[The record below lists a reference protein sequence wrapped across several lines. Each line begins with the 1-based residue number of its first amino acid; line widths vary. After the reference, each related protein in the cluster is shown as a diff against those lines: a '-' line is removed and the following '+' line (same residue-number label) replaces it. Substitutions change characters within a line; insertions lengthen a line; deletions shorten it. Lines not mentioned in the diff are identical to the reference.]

1 MNIENSRDYYGSVL
15 QGSDDLKTDACV
27 TTEAPPQA
35 VRDALKNVHEE
46 VKSRYYGCG
55 LIAPQATLGARVLDL
70 GSGSGQDAY
79 ILAQLV
85 GENGSVVGVHT
96 TPEQLEVS
104 RRHLEWHREK
114 FGYAKSNVSFVEGDI
129 EKLDEL
135 DLEPGS
141 FDIIVS
147 NCVINLVAD
156 KGKVFRDAYRLLK
169 QGGEMYFSD
178 VYCDRR
184 VPAHLLNDPV
194 LHGECLSGA
203 LYWGD
208 FDRLAKEAGFAD
220 PRVVKD
226 RPMGIGDTRIQDML
240 DGINFFSATYR
251 LFKLD
256 ELEPEC
262 EDYGQAV
269 IYKGGIEGQER
280 VFELDKGHMIE
291 KGRVFPI
298 CGNSWKMLADTRFA
312 EYFEFVG
319 DFSVHYGVFAGCGG
333 GMPYDVEGKGSEPEA
348 AFCC

>member
-15 QGSDDLKTDACV
+15 QGSADLKTDACV
-27 TTEAPPQA
+27 TTEAPPKA
-35 VRDALKNVHEE
+35 VRDALAHVHEE

-55 LIAPQATLGARVLDL
+55 LIAPQAIEGARVLDL

-85 GENGSVVGVHT
+85 GEKGSVVGVDT
-96 TPEQLEVS
+96 TPEQLEVAN
-104 RRHLEWHREK
+104 RHLDWHAEK
-114 FGYAKSNVSFVEGDI
+114 FGYAQSNVAFIEGDI

-156 KGKVFRDAYRLLK
+156 KGKVFRDAYNLLK
-169 QGGEMYFSD
+169 PGGEMYFSD
-178 VYCDRR
+178 VYSDRR
-184 VPAHLLNDPV
+184 VPQHLLDDPV

-208 FDRLAKEAGFAD
+208 FDKLAKQAGFTD
-220 PRVVKD
+220 PRLVKD
-226 RPMGIGDTRIQDML
+226 RPMGIGDARIQEML
-240 DGINFFSATYR
+240 DGINFYSATYR

-256 ELEPEC
+256 GLEPEC

-269 IYKGGIEGQER
+269 IYKGGVEGQER
-280 VFELDKGHMIE
+280 VFELDKHHMIE
-291 KGRVFPI
+291 AGKVFPV
-298 CGNSWKMLADTRFA
+298 CGNSWKMLAETRFA
-312 EYFEFVG
+312 SQFDFVG
-319 DFSVHYGVFAGCGG
+319 DFSTHYGVFEGCGG
-333 GMPYDVEGKGSEPEA
+333 GVPYDAVQPGGEPVPGS
-348 AFCC
+348 CC

>member
-15 QGSDDLKTDACV
+15 QGSHDLKTDAC
-27 TTEAPPQA
+27 TTMEAPPQA
-35 VRDALKNVHEE
+35 VRDALANVHED

-55 LIAPQATLGARVLDL
+55 LIAPQMIEGARVLDL

-85 GENGSVVGVHT
+85 GEKGSVVGVDAT
-96 TPEQLEVS
+96 AAQLEIAN
-104 RRHLEWHREK
+104 RHRDWHADR
-114 FGYAKSNVSFVEGDI
+114 FGYARSNVAFIEGDI

-135 DLEPGS
+135 GLEPES

-156 KGKVFRDAYRLLK
+156 KGKVFRDAHKLLK

-184 VPAHLLNDPV
+184 VPQRLLDDPV

-220 PRVVKD
+220 PRLAKD
-226 RPMGIGDTRIQDML
+226 RPMGIGDARIQEML
-240 DGINFFSATYR
+240 DGIGFFSATYR
-251 LFKLD
+251 LFKID
-256 ELEPEC
+256 GLEPEC

-269 IYKGGIEGQER
+269 IYKGTIEGQER
-280 VFELDKGHMIE
+280 VFELDKGHHIE
-291 KGRVFPI
+291 AGRVFPI

-312 EYFEFVG
+312 AHFDFIG
-319 DFSVHYGVFAGCGG
+319 DFSRHYGVFAGCGG
-333 GMPYDVEGKGSEPEA
+333 GLPYDMTMADGIPAPA
-348 AFCC
+348 ACC